1 MPIRAHEKSQSETM
15 MAEPAPLTRQDS
27 AVEGAR
33 DKIDQLADAAVGR
46 GEQFGDEVLVKVAR
60 AVIEA
65 RHNRTHALPPA
76 IFGEPAWDML
86 LALYTCPRSEEGERV
101 SNLSLS
107 SGTPATTTLRWID
120 YLEREGFVT
129 LRSCPTDK
137 RVVFIQLTDKASDA
151 IGTYLWSLLEK
162 QIFVPPKP

>member
-1 MPIRAHEKSQSETM
+1 MPIRADGISRSETM
-15 MAEPAPLTRQDS
+15 VAESTSFASQDP
-27 AVEGAR
+27 AVER
-33 DKIDQLADAAVGR
+33 TCDQLEKPVDAAAGR
-46 GEQFGDEVLVKVAR
+46 VNQFGDDVLVKVAR
-60 AVIEA
+60 SVIEA
-65 RHNRTHALPPA
+65 RHHRTHALPPA

-86 LALYTCPRSEEGERV
+86 LALYTRPRSEGERV

-129 LRSCPTDK
+129 RRSCPTDK

-151 IGTYLWSLLEK
+151 IGTYLGSLLEK
-162 QIFVPPKP
+162 RIIVPPQS

>member
-1 MPIRAHEKSQSETM
+1 MPIRADGNSQSETM
-15 MAEPAPLTRQDS
+15 VAEPTSFARQNP
-27 AVEGAR
+27 AVETAG
-33 DKIDQLADAAVGR
+33 DPLDQLTDAVPGH
-46 GEQFGDEVLVKVAR
+46 GGQFGDEALVRVAR
-60 AVIEA
+60 AVVEA

-86 LALYTCPRSEEGERV
+86 LALYTCRRSEGERV

-120 YLEREGFVT
+120 YLEREGFVSR
-129 LRSCPTDK
+129 RSCPTDK

-151 IGTYLWSLLEK
+151 IRTYLCSLLE
-162 QIFVPPKP
+162 QRIIVPPQP

>member
-1 MPIRAHEKSQSETM
+1 MPIRAEGNSRSETM
-15 MAEPAPLTRQDS
+15 VAEPTSLARQDP
-27 AVEGAR
+27 AVETAR
-33 DKIDQLADAAVGR
+33 DEFDQLPGAAPGP
-46 GEQFGDEVLVKVAR
+46 GEQFGDDVLVGVAR

-65 RHNRTHALPPA
+65 RHTRTHALPPA

-129 LRSCPTDK
+129 RRSCPTDK

-151 IGTYLWSLLEK
+151 IGTYLGSLLEK
-162 QIFVPPKP
+162 RIIVPPQS